1 MSYFFKRPAL
11 NDIVTFRAPL
21 NVSKLWRKL
30 RVYLLM
36 ILNYT
41 TNVTSISCLQQPG
54 FREGDVLIKR
64 IVARAGD
71 LVEVYTLLFPAAK
84 F

>member
-1 MSYFFKRPAL
+1 
-11 NDIVTFRAPL
+11 
-21 NVSKLWRKL
+21 
-30 RVYLLM
+30 M

-41 TNVTSISCLQQPG
+41 TNVTSIPCLQQPG

-71 LVEVYTLLFPAAK
+71 LVEVYTLLLPATK
-84 F
+84 FQLQRSMYHYILLVLSYTFA